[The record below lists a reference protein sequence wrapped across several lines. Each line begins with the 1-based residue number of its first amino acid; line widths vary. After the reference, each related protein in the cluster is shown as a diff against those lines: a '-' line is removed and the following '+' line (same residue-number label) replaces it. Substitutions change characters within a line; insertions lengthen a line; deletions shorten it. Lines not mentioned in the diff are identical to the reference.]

1 MDYRPLTMDKKMT
14 ISLENIG
21 RRFNR
26 DWIFRGIDG
35 TFNTGSIYAILG
47 PNGSGKSTLLQVL
60 NGSLAP
66 SAGKLS
72 YFFQDDAVDAEDV
85 YKHLSLAAPYLELIE
100 EFTLSE
106 MIDFHFK
113 FKSYKNLGAKDEV
126 IDLLALPGSKNKM
139 IRYFSSGMKQRLKL
153 ALAFCSDTPM
163 LMLDEPT
170 SNLDTQGVDW
180 YLSLVQ
186 KFAENRLTIIC
197 SNQLHEYSFC
207 DETLNITDYKGES
220 KKQKAES

>member
-1 MDYRPLTMDKKMT
+1 MK

-26 DWIFRGIDG
+26 DWIFRGINY
-35 TFNTGSIYAILG
+35 TFKAGESYAILG

-60 NGSLAP
+60 NGSLTP
-66 SAGKLS
+66 SEGTIN
-72 YFFQDDAVDAEDV
+72 FFEGDTTIDIERVFQQ
-85 YKHLSLAAPYLELIE
+85 LSLAAPYLELIE
-100 EFTLSE
+100 EFTLTE

-113 FKSYKNLGAKDEV
+113 FKTYLSGMNNEAV
-126 IDLLALPGSKNKM
+126 IQLLNMPASKNKM

-153 ALAFCSDTPM
+153 ALAFCADTAI

-170 SNLDTQGVDW
+170 SNLDKQGVEW

-186 KFAENRLTIIC
+186 QYAQNRLTIVG
-197 SNQLHEYSFC
+197 SNQEHEYSFC
-207 DETLNITDYKGES
+207 SHRLNITDYK
-220 KKQKAES
+220 